1 MGGALSNGGDVFA
14 WCRRTLRLDPN
25 GTEAE
30 LASLKPDEHGLT
42 VLPFFSGERSTG
54 WADYARA
61 GVYGMTLSTG
71 PIEILRASLESVAL
85 RFAAIY
91 ELINRELDLKPSVIA
106 SGGGILGSR
115 VWTQIMADVLGVAV
129 VASTA
134 PEASSR
140 GAALQAM
147 EVLGFIKDLDDVDVP
162 LGAIFEPRA
171 ENHEVYAHARRRQ
184 ERLYDLLVR
193 PGPGVLKI

>member
-1 MGGALSNGGDVFA
+1 M
-14 WCRRTLRLDPN
+14 
-25 GTEAE
+25 
-30 LASLKPDEHGLT
+30 
-42 VLPFFSGERSTG
+42 
-54 WADYARA
+54 
-61 GVYGMTLSTG
+61 
-71 PIEILRASLESVAL
+71 
-85 RFAAIY
+85 
-91 ELINRELDLKPSVIA
+91 NRELDLKPSVIA

-147 EVLGFIKDLDDVDVP
+147 EVLGIIKDLDEVEAP
-162 LGAIFEPRA
+162 LGETFQPRP
-171 ENHEVYAHARRRQ
+171 ENHEVYRQARRRQ
-184 ERLYDLLVR
+184 ERLYDLLVH